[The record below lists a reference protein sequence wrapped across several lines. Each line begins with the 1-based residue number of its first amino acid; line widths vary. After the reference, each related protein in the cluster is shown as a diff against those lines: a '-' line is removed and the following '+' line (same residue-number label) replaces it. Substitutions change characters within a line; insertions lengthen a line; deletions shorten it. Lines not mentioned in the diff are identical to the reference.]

1 MPDASRIKFASF
13 GVRPLRAINSKS
25 HFPSFSKRGKR
36 KIGKHDNTKKRR
48 VMAQTDSDLFRV
60 TLLGTGAPPPLL
72 DRFGPSTLVEAGR
85 EKLIFDA
92 GRGAMQRLYQL
103 DIPFADIT
111 GLFLTHHHSDHV
123 VGFVDLWLTGWIGRP
138 WGMRTTPLRVWGPE
152 GTKQMMEH
160 LPKAFHVDIRV
171 RSRNYSPDGVKLQV
185 DGVNEGMVYDRNGV
199 RVMAFEVDHGGEDL
213 PAFGYRIN
221 YRGRSAVLSGDT
233 TFNDN
238 LIRHAKGT
246 DLLVH
251 EVTAAS
257 GSAAEN
263 AAQLAR
269 ISRNHT
275 TPQQAAEVFV
285 RTQPRLAVYNHLLL
299 FGGAKAQDLVPMTRS
314 GYAGALEVGE
324 DLMRIDIGDQVV
336 ARRFA

>member
-1 MPDASRIKFASF
+1 
-13 GVRPLRAINSKS
+13 
-25 HFPSFSKRGKR
+25 
-36 KIGKHDNTKKRR
+36 
-48 VMAQTDSDLFRV
+48 MAQSDADLFRV
-60 TLLGTGAPPPLL
+60 TLLGTGAPPPSL

-85 EKLIFDA
+85 EKFIFDA

-103 DIPFADIT
+103 GIPFSDIT

-138 WGMRTTPLRVWGPE
+138 WGMRKTPLRVWGPE

-171 RSRNYSPDGVKLQV
+171 RSHNYPPEGVKLEA

-221 YRGRSAVLSGDT
+221 YRGHSAVLSGDT
-233 TFNDN
+233 TFNEN
-238 LIRHAKGT
+238 LIRHAAAT

-251 EVTAAS
+251 EVTAAA
-257 GSAAEN
+257 GAAAESQE
-263 AAQLAR
+263 QLKR
-269 ISRNHT
+269 IGSNHT
-275 TPQQAAEVFV
+275 TPEQAAIVFS
-285 RTQPRLAVYNHLLL
+285 RAQPKLAVFNHLLL
-299 FGGAKAQDLVPMTRS
+299 FGGAQAEDLIPMTRKS
-314 GYAGALEVGE
+314 YAGPLEVGE

-336 ARRFA
+336 VRRFEQPG